1 MDSPK
6 FSGTE
11 IFYPPKRE
19 WMVVENNN
27 KKKTVESIC
36 GVKGSLVAW
45 VFVTGKEVVV
55 GDFGS
60 RRRERLKAGLV
71 VPLLPNLV

>member
-11 IFYPPKRE
+11 IFHPPKRE
-19 WMVVENNN
+19 WMVEENNN

-36 GVKGSLVAW
+36 GLKGSLVAW
-45 VFVTGKEVVV
+45 AWVCVTGKEVVV
-55 GDFGS
+55 GDFG
-60 RRRERLKAGLV
+60 V
-71 VPLLPNLV
+71 